1 LASDYDYADYDPDD
15 GGGYYDETAD
25 AQAAS
30 REVLA
35 QEQAGHDA
43 AAAIEQMKNDGRFR
57 RIGDADNILAGFA
70 GKLEAAR
77 TEALADGFTVDIAE
91 GLSSNPELLEQMARC
106 GRRGA
111 LRGARR
117 PCSPADPPRPKAR
130 PMTRRTWIVWTDD
143 RDPSPIEQ
151 GSNGCIELPLIGSEI
166 AEIRLEPPEGVLVA
180 PVVRPPRMSE
190 T

>member
-15 GGGYYDETAD
+15 GGGYYYETAD

-91 GLSSNPELLEQMARC
+91 GLSSNPELLEQMARAAVEEEHFAALGDLARQQIRH
-106 GRRGA
+106 GRR
-111 LRGARR
+111 L
-117 PCSPADPPRPKAR
+117 
-130 PMTRRTWIVWTDD
+130 D
-143 RDPSPIEQ
+143 R
-151 GSNGCIELPLIGSEI
+151 
-166 AEIRLEPPEGVLVA
+166 
-180 PVVRPPRMSE
+180 
-190 T
+190 

>member
-15 GGGYYDETAD
+15 GGGYYYETAD

-70 GKLEAAR
+70 GKLEAAG
-77 TEALADGFTVDIAE
+77 TEALADGFTVDDIAE
-91 GLSSNPELLEQMARC
+91 GLSSNPELLEQMARAANESTRAVAEAAIAQAQAAAPPC
-106 GRRGA
+106 PPKRG
-111 LRGARR
+111 
-117 PCSPADPPRPKAR
+117 
-130 PMTRRTWIVWTDD
+130 
-143 RDPSPIEQ
+143 
-151 GSNGCIELPLIGSEI
+151 
-166 AEIRLEPPEGVLVA
+166 
-180 PVVRPPRMSE
+180 
-190 T
+190 